1 MKGKREKKER
11 KRENM
16 MSLIGNGVP
25 YPSLSARL
33 VPHG

>member
-16 MSLIGNGVP
+16 MSLIANGLP
-25 YPSLSARL
+25 YTTFSATL
-33 VPHG
+33 VAHG